1 MKSYFLAMVCT
12 GAGLSVLSLVYL
24 ALLPLLRRRYGPRGL
39 YRVWVVV
46 LAGLLI
52 PFSLLAS
59 RPLMTVELPRAL
71 SRPVGGGAATAAP
84 LTAESQTADAV
95 QAPSAVQAS
104 AAAQTA
110 QQPVRTD
117 ADAQHA
123 YVENT
128 TGTTTADRML
138 TAVEGEQSASASAII
153 PVGWLSVLAWVW
165 LAGVAAVLALA
176 LLFLVQPVEWYHC
189 FRALAD
195 PGFAPPDLGVGAM
208 YGEVAAYTKAGDFW
222 QFVAGNVTLGQ
233 KASLLWAVNAGRYS
247 QTAGLFLLGLLLGRR
262 GLFSDSADN
271 ARFWVRTLIVGAVA
285 FVPLQ
290 ALHGLFGEATAAR
303 MAATVLDMWQKLAF
317 TAVLAASFVLLY
329 RTARFRRVTDGLRF
343 YGRMSLTNYIAQSVV
358 GALIF
363 FPFGLGLASRCG
375 YALSLVIGVAV
386 FVLQAAFCRWWLRGH
401 RQGPLESLWHRL
413 TWLGAK

>member
-1 MKSYFLAMVCT
+1 MYK
-12 GAGLSVLSLVYL
+12 
-24 ALLPLLRRRYGPRGL
+24 R
-39 YRVWVVV
+39 
-46 LAGLLI
+46 
-52 PFSLLAS
+52 
-59 RPLMTVELPRAL
+59 
-71 SRPVGGGAATAAP
+71 
-84 LTAESQTADAV
+84 Q
-95 QAPSAVQAS
+95 
-104 AAAQTA
+104 
-110 QQPVRTD
+110 
-117 ADAQHA
+117 
-123 YVENT
+123 
-128 TGTTTADRML
+128 
-138 TAVEGEQSASASAII
+138 
-153 PVGWLSVLAWVW
+153 
-165 LAGVAAVLALA
+165 
-176 LLFLVQPVEWYHC
+176 VEWYHC

-290 ALHGLFGEATAAR
+290 ALHGLFGDATAAR
-303 MAATVLDMWQKLAF
+303 LAATVLDMWQKLAF

>member
-1 MKSYFLAMVCT
+1 MARLPIKCYLYSEKNKITVIVLKTEKSRIDAVDALRGFAVMVILLVHSLEHFIFPVYPASSPAWLAALDEGVFAVVFALFAGKAYAIFALLFGFTFHLQYASRQSRGEDFGGRFLWRLLLLVGLAT
-12 GAGLSVLSLVYL
+12 LNAAFFPAGDVLLLFSLV
-24 ALLPLLRRRYGPRGL
+24 G
-39 YRVWVVV
+39 VV
-46 LAGLLI
+46 L
-52 PFSLLAS
+52 F
-59 RPLMTVELPRAL
+59 
-71 SRPVGGGAATAAP
+71 
-84 LTAESQTADAV
+84 AV
-95 QAPSAVQAS
+95 RRLND
-104 AAAQTA
+104 
-110 QQPVRTD
+110 RT
-117 ADAQHA
+117 
-123 YVENT
+123 
-128 TGTTTADRML
+128 
-138 TAVEGEQSASASAII
+138 
-153 PVGWLSVLAWVW
+153 
-165 LAGVAAVLALA
+165 VLALA

-290 ALHGLFGEATAAR
+290 ALH
-303 MAATVLDMWQKLAF
+303 D
-317 TAVLAASFVLLY
+317 

>member
-1 MKSYFLAMVCT
+1 MARLPIKCYLYSEKNKITVIVLKTEKSRIDAVDALRGFAVMAILLVHSLEHFIFPVYPASSPAWLAALDEGVFAVVFALFAGKAYAIFALLFGFTFHLQYASRQSRGEDFGGRFLWRLLLLVGFAT
-12 GAGLSVLSLVYL
+12 LNAAFFPAGDVLLLFSLV
-24 ALLPLLRRRYGPRGL
+24 G
-39 YRVWVVV
+39 VV
-46 LAGLLI
+46 L
-52 PFSLLAS
+52 F
-59 RPLMTVELPRAL
+59 
-71 SRPVGGGAATAAP
+71 
-84 LTAESQTADAV
+84 AV
-95 QAPSAVQAS
+95 RRLND
-104 AAAQTA
+104 
-110 QQPVRTD
+110 RT
-117 ADAQHA
+117 
-123 YVENT
+123 
-128 TGTTTADRML
+128 
-138 TAVEGEQSASASAII
+138 
-153 PVGWLSVLAWVW
+153 
-165 LAGVAAVLALA
+165 VLALA

-247 QTAGLFLLGLLLGRR
+247 Q
-262 GLFSDSADN
+262 
-271 ARFWVRTLIVGAVA
+271 
-285 FVPLQ
+285 
-290 ALHGLFGEATAAR
+290 TAAR

>member
-1 MKSYFLAMVCT
+1 MARLPIKCYLYSEKNKKTVIVLKTEKSRIDAVDALRGFAVMAILLVHSLEHFIFPVYPASSPAWLAALDEGVFAVVFALFAGKAYAIFALLFGFTFHLQYASRQSRGEDFGGRFLWRLLLLVGFAT
-12 GAGLSVLSLVYL
+12 LNAAFFPAGDVLLLFSLV
-24 ALLPLLRRRYGPRGL
+24 G
-39 YRVWVVV
+39 VV
-46 LAGLLI
+46 L
-52 PFSLLAS
+52 F
-59 RPLMTVELPRAL
+59 
-71 SRPVGGGAATAAP
+71 
-84 LTAESQTADAV
+84 AV
-95 QAPSAVQAS
+95 RRLND
-104 AAAQTA
+104 
-110 QQPVRTD
+110 RT
-117 ADAQHA
+117 
-123 YVENT
+123 
-128 TGTTTADRML
+128 
-138 TAVEGEQSASASAII
+138 
-153 PVGWLSVLAWVW
+153 
-165 LAGVAAVLALA
+165 VLALA

>member
-1 MKSYFLAMVCT
+1 MARLPIKCYLYSEKNKITVI
-12 GAGLSVLSLVYL
+12 VLKTE
-24 ALLPLLRRRYGPRGL
+24 R
-39 YRVWVVV
+39 
-46 LAGLLI
+46 
-52 PFSLLAS
+52 S
-59 RPLMTVELPRAL
+59 RI
-71 SRPVGGGAATAAP
+71 
-84 LTAESQTADAV
+84 DAV
-95 QAPSAVQAS
+95 DALRGFAVMAILLVHSLEHFIFPVYPAS
-104 AAAQTA
+104 SPA
-110 QQPVRTD
+110 
-117 ADAQHA
+117 
-123 YVENT
+123 
-128 TGTTTADRML
+128 
-138 TAVEGEQSASASAII
+138 
-153 PVGWLSVLAWVW
+153 W
-165 LAGVAAVLALA
+165 LAALDEGVFAVVFALFAGKAYAIFA
-176 LLFLVQPVEWYHC
+176 LLFGFTFHLQYASRQSRGEDFGGRFLW
-189 FRALAD
+189 RLLLLA
-195 PGFAPPDLGVGAM
+195 GFATLN
-208 YGEVAAYTKAGDFW
+208 AAFFPAGDFW

>member
-1 MKSYFLAMVCT
+1 MFQPCTWQYFFFTFFIHQFHLQYASRQSRGEDFGGRFLWRLLLLVGFAT
-12 GAGLSVLSLVYL
+12 LNAAFFPAGDVL
-24 ALLPLLRRRYGPRGL
+24 LLFSFVG
-39 YRVWVVV
+39 VV
-46 LAGLLI
+46 L
-52 PFSLLAS
+52 F
-59 RPLMTVELPRAL
+59 
-71 SRPVGGGAATAAP
+71 
-84 LTAESQTADAV
+84 AV
-95 QAPSAVQAS
+95 RRLND
-104 AAAQTA
+104 
-110 QQPVRTD
+110 RT
-117 ADAQHA
+117 
-123 YVENT
+123 
-128 TGTTTADRML
+128 
-138 TAVEGEQSASASAII
+138 
-153 PVGWLSVLAWVW
+153 
-165 LAGVAAVLALA
+165 VLALA

-247 QTAGLFLLGLLLGRR
+247 QTAGFFLLGLLLGRR

-358 GALIF
+358 GAL
-363 FPFGLGLASRCG
+363 ASRCG

>member
-1 MKSYFLAMVCT
+1 MTTQVLDSSAVWGVLLTLAAFGLGVLINKRT
-12 GAGLSVLSLVYL
+12 GKAIFNPLLLGTAFVIVVLSVLNIPYDTYAASASPISYL
-24 ALLPLLRRRYGPRGL
+24 LLPATVSLAVPLYEKWDLLCKNLVAIVAG
-39 YRVWVVV
+39 V
-46 LAGLLI
+46 LAGVMASL
-52 PFSLLAS
+52 FS
-59 RPLMTVELPRAL
+59 
-71 SRPVGGGAATAAP
+71 
-84 LTAESQTADAV
+84 
-95 QAPSAVQAS
+95 
-104 AAAQTA
+104 
-110 QQPVRTD
+110 
-117 ADAQHA
+117 
-123 YVENT
+123 
-128 TGTTTADRML
+128 
-138 TAVEGEQSASASAII
+138 
-153 PVGWLSVLAWVW
+153 
-165 LAGVAAVLALA
+165 VLALA